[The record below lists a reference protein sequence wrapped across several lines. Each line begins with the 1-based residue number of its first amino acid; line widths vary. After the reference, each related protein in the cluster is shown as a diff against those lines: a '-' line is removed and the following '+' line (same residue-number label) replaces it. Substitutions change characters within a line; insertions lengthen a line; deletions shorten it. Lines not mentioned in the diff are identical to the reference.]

1 MHLVRLSQTAV
12 PTILLIFIN
21 GGLEE
26 APRLI
31 DKFRRSI
38 EFTTVFLKYS
48 RMRNNSSSRIF
59 KRTLVKR
66 DFAEPP
72 VNQN

>member
-38 EFTTVFLKYS
+38 EFTTVFLKYC
-48 RMRNNSSSRIF
+48 R
-59 KRTLVKR
+59 
-66 DFAEPP
+66 
-72 VNQN
+72 